1 MWTELSF
8 LTEGRGRMGWLME
21 VFSLEKGGRGSAMLN
36 VKQRDVMESRGF
48 EMCLSSGAY
57 RASLEAQW

>member
-1 MWTELSF
+1 MMNT
-8 LTEGRGRMGWLME
+8 
-21 VFSLEKGGRGSAMLN
+21 KGSALFHTLTLGSA
-36 VKQRDVMESRGF
+36 VGLASASGTSVDVMESRGF